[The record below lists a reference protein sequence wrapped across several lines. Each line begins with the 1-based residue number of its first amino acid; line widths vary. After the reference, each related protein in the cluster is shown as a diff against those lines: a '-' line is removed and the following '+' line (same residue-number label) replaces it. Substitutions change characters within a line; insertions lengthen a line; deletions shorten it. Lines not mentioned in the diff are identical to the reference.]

1 MVTTVLSAIC
11 MRLPSRNWDRQH
23 TPGAVLWRALLA
35 SEAARLRRASSA
47 LVSLLAGDPRP
58 GARLGLGA
66 LLTQE
71 QNQHTKA
78 GQIAARHDKR
88 ANDVARPL
96 EGQTRRGGHG
106 QRGDVGEVAGQDGR
120 RAMLECCQSLAMAT

>member
-47 LVSLLAGDPRP
+47 LVSLLAGDRRH
-58 GARLGLGA
+58 GRRLGLGA

-78 GQIAARHDKR
+78 GQWL
-88 ANDVARPL
+88 PL
-96 EGQTRRGGHG
+96 MVPAGDTRLQLLDDLACGG
-106 QRGDVGEVAGQDGR
+106 
-120 RAMLECCQSLAMAT
+120 S